1 MAPSSCCYDVA
12 ASMLLCAEDNSSIL
26 CLEEEEEEA
35 EEAAAAA
42 VGRKSGCRSLD
53 GDFDGGVDLFPPQ
66 SEECVASLVERERA
80 HMPRADYGERLR
92 GGGGVDLSVRS
103 EAIDWIWKVYTYYSF
118 SPLTA
123 YLAMNYLDRFLS
135 QYELPEGKDWMTQ
148 LLSVACLS
156 IAAKMEETAVPESLD
171 LQIGEARFVFE
182 AKTIQR
188 MELLVL
194 STLNWRMQAVTPFSY
209 IDYFLRKLN
218 GGNAAPRS
226 WLVQSWEL
234 ILCIATGTGFL
245 VFRPSEIAAAV
256 TATVAAGVTGVVED
270 IAKACT
276 HVDKERVLQCQEAIQ
291 ESMVSINTVQ
301 PKPASTRRGSASS
314 SSSVPQSPVGVLDAG
329 CLSYKS
335 DDTDAATIASHGG
348 RKSCLDSSPVTSK
361 RRKLSR

>member
-1 MAPSSCCYDVA
+1 MAPSSSCSYDVA

-26 CLEEEEEEA
+26 CFEEEEERS
-35 EEAAAAA
+35 
-42 VGRKSGCRSLD
+42 GGCRSLD
-53 GDFDGGVDLFPPQ
+53 GDLAGGGVEDMFPPQ
-66 SEECVASLVERERA
+66 LEECVASLVEMELA

-92 GGGGVDLSVRS
+92 CGGVDLRVRS
-103 EAIDWIWKVYTYYSF
+103 EAIGWIWKVYTYYNF
-118 SPLTA
+118 SSVTA
-123 YLAMNYLDRFLS
+123 YLAVNYLDRFLS
-135 QYELPEGKDWMTQ
+135 QYELPEGKAWMTQ

-156 IAAKMEETAVPESLD
+156 IAAKMEETAVPQCLD

-194 STLNWRMQAVTPFSY
+194 SNLNWRMQAVTPFSY
-209 IDYFLRKLN
+209 MDYFLRKLN

-226 WLVQSWEL
+226 WLLRSSEL
-234 ILCIATGTGFL
+234 ILCIAAGTGFL

-256 TATVAAGVTGVVED
+256 AATVAGEAAGVVEED
-270 IAKACT
+270 IAEACT
-276 HVDKERVLQCQEAIQ
+276 HVHKERVLQCQEAIQ
-291 ESMVSINTVQ
+291 DHYSSMASINTVQ
-301 PKPASTRRGSASS
+301 PKPASTRRGSGSGSA

-348 RKSCLDSSPVTSK
+348 GRRKSCFDSSPVTSK

>member
-1 MAPSSCCYDVA
+1 MAPSSSCYDVA

-26 CLEEEEEEA
+26 CLEVEEEEV
-35 EEAAAAA
+35 A
-42 VGRKSGCRSLD
+42 VMRTSGCRSLD
-53 GDFDGGVDLFPPQ
+53 GGLSVGGVEDMFPPQ
-66 SEECVASLVERERA
+66 SEECVASLVERERE

-92 GGGGVDLSVRS
+92 GGGVDLRVRS
-103 EAIDWIWKVYTYYSF
+103 EAIDWIWKVYTYYNF

-123 YLAMNYLDRFLS
+123 YLAVNYLDRFLS
-135 QYELPEGKDWMTQ
+135 KYELPEGKAWMTQ

-156 IAAKMEETAVPESLD
+156 LAAKMEESAVPEPLD

-218 GGNAAPRS
+218 GGNAAPTS
-226 WLVQSWEL
+226 WLLQSSEL
-234 ILCIATGTGFL
+234 ILCIATGIGFL

-256 TATVAAGVTGVVED
+256 AASLVGEAAGVVED

-291 ESMVSINTVQ
+291 ESMASINTVQ

-314 SSSVPQSPVGVLDAG
+314 SSVPQSPVGVLDAG
-329 CLSYKS
+329 CLSYRS
-335 DDTDAATIASHGG
+335 DDTDASTIASHGG
-348 RKSCLDSSPVTSK
+348 RKSCFDSSPVTSK